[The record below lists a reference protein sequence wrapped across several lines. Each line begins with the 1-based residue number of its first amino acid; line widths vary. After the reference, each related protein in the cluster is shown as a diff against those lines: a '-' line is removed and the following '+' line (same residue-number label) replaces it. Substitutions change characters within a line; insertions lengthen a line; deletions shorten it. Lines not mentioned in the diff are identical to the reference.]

1 VIGRLQTAVEFA
13 GEEAS
18 PWGALKL
25 IAGSANP
32 DLAAKISDQLNVPLT
47 DPRLRRFP
55 DGEINVKI
63 EDSMRGHDVFVIQPT
78 SPPVNEHL
86 MELFII
92 LDALR
97 RASAGRV
104 TAVIPYY
111 GYARKERKTQPRE
124 PISAKLV
131 ANFIT
136 LAGADRLLLL
146 DLHAEAIEG
155 FFDVPTD
162 HLSPHR
168 IFADHLRTLGL
179 RHITVVAPDAGGG
192 RRAEAVANQ
201 LEAPIA
207 FGYKRRRCRSAEQHA
222 GPNQCTGLAP
232 MHFFQFLY
240 AQAASDR
247 GQIQGLP
254 ACHAGGTAGMRKQL
268 NHAHAHLGRCRNR
281 GVGGEN
287 LESQHLQSVADQNS
301 GGLIEGFVAGGP
313 PAAQIIIV
321 HRGQI
326 VVHQRVG
333 MNQFHRG
340 SGAIQLGQRNSQSFS
355 GGVNQNGP

>member
-1 VIGRLQTAVEFA
+1 VIGRIQTAVEYA
-13 GEEAS
+13 SEESS

-32 DLAAKISDQLNVPLT
+32 LLAGGISEKLDVPLT
-47 DPRLRRFP
+47 DARLRRFP

-124 PISAKLV
+124 PISAKLI

-136 LAGADRLLLL
+136 LAGADRLLLF

-168 IFADHLRTLGL
+168 IFADYLKTKNLHHL
-179 RHITVVAPDAGGG
+179 TVVAPDAGGG
-192 RRAEAVANQ
+192 RRAEAVANDLQ
-201 LEAPIA
+201 APIA
-207 FGYKRRRCRSAEQHA
+207 FGYKRR
-222 GPNQCTGLAP
+222 TGDGDVDTIAV
-232 MHFFQFLY
+232 
-240 AQAASDR
+240 SGDVKGR
-247 GQIQGLP
+247 DCVVVEDIITT
-254 ACHAGGTAGMRKQL
+254 GGTISKVVQALRNQGAGRVLVAATHPVFTGNAVERLRQADVEEVIVTDSVPIDEDK
-268 NHAHAHLGRCRNR
+268 LGPPLT
-281 GVGGEN
+281 V
-287 LESQHLQSVADQNS
+287 LSVAP
-301 GGLIEGFVAGGP
+301 LLAEA
-313 PAAQIIIV
+313 IIRV
-321 HRGQI
+321 HENRS
-326 VVHQRVG
+326 VSELFR
-333 MNQFHRG
+333 
-340 SGAIQLGQRNSQSFS
+340 
-355 GGVNQNGP
+355 

>member
-1 VIGRLQTAVEFA
+1 VIGRLQTAVEYS
-13 GEEAS
+13 GTEVS
-18 PWGALKL
+18 PWGELKL
-25 IAGSANP
+25 IAPGGNP
-32 DLAAKISDQLNVPLT
+32 ELAALISEKLDVPLT
-47 DPRLRRFP
+47 DPRLRHFP

-168 IFADHLRTLGL
+168 IFSEYLKGMNLKRL
-179 RHITVVAPDAGGG
+179 TVVAPDAGGG
-192 RRAEAVANQ
+192 RRAEAVAND
-201 LEAPIA
+201 LGAPIA
-207 FGYKRRRCRSAEQHA
+207 FGYKRRLEDDSVEVIAVSGDVKGRDCVVVEDIITTGTTISKLAVALRNQGASKVLICATHPVLTGDAMERLKKA
-222 GPNQCTGLAP
+222 DVDEVIVTDSVPIPPEKLGPPLTVL
-232 MHFFQFLY
+232 
-240 AQAASDR
+240 
-247 GQIQGLP
+247 
-254 ACHAGGTAGMRKQL
+254 
-268 NHAHAHLGRCRNR
+268 
-281 GVGGEN
+281 
-287 LESQHLQSVADQNS
+287 SVAP
-301 GGLIEGFVAGGP
+301 LLAEA
-313 PAAQIIIV
+313 IIRV
-321 HRGQI
+321 HENRS
-326 VVHQRVG
+326 VSAL
-333 MNQFHRG
+333 FK
-340 SGAIQLGQRNSQSFS
+340 
-355 GGVNQNGP
+355 

>member
-1 VIGRLQTAVEFA
+1 MIGRLTTAVEFT

-25 IAGSANP
+25 IGGSANP
-32 DLAAKISDQLNVPLT
+32 ELSQRISERLDVPLT

-162 HLSPHR
+162 HLSPHH
-168 IFADHLRTLGL
+168 IIADHLKTLSL
-179 RHITVVAPDAGGG
+179 RHITIVAPDAGGG
-192 RRAEAVANQ
+192 RRAEAVANN
-201 LEAPIA
+201 LAAPIA
-207 FGYKRRRCRSAEQHA
+207 FGYKRRS
-222 GPNQCTGLAP
+222 
-232 MHFFQFLY
+232 
-240 AQAASDR
+240 SDDEVEVIAVSGDVKGR
-247 GQIQGLP
+247 DCVVVEDIITT
-254 ACHAGGTAGMRKQL
+254 GGTIAKLATALRSQGANKVLVAATHPVLTGNAVERLKNAGIDDVIVTDSVPIPPEK
-268 NHAHAHLGRCRNR
+268 LGPPLT
-281 GVGGEN
+281 V
-287 LESQHLQSVADQNS
+287 LSVAP
-301 GGLIEGFVAGGP
+301 LLAEA
-313 PAAQIIIV
+313 IIRV
-321 HRGQI
+321 HENRS
-326 VVHQRVG
+326 VSEL
-333 MNQFHRG
+333 FK
-340 SGAIQLGQRNSQSFS
+340 
-355 GGVNQNGP
+355 

>member
-1 VIGRLQTAVEFA
+1 VIGRLTTAVEFT

-25 IAGSANP
+25 IGGSANP
-32 DLAAKISDQLNVPLT
+32 ELSQRISEKLDVPLT

-162 HLSPHR
+162 HLSPHH
-168 IFADHLRTLGL
+168 IIADHLKTLNL
-179 RHITVVAPDAGGG
+179 HHITIVAPDAGGG
-192 RRAEAVANQ
+192 RRAEAVANN
-201 LEAPIA
+201 LAAPIA
-207 FGYKRRRCRSAEQHA
+207 FGYKRRSSDDEVEVIAVSGDVKGRDCVVVEDIITTGGTIAKLAIALRSQGANKVLVAATHPVLTGNAVERLRSADIDQVIVTDSVPIPPEKL
-222 GPNQCTGLAP
+222 GPPLTVL
-232 MHFFQFLY
+232 
-240 AQAASDR
+240 
-247 GQIQGLP
+247 
-254 ACHAGGTAGMRKQL
+254 
-268 NHAHAHLGRCRNR
+268 
-281 GVGGEN
+281 
-287 LESQHLQSVADQNS
+287 SVAP
-301 GGLIEGFVAGGP
+301 LLAEA
-313 PAAQIIIV
+313 IIRV
-321 HRGQI
+321 HENRS
-326 VVHQRVG
+326 VSELFR
-333 MNQFHRG
+333 
-340 SGAIQLGQRNSQSFS
+340 
-355 GGVNQNGP
+355 

>member
-1 VIGRLQTAVEFA
+1 LIGRIQTAVEFA

-32 DLAAKISDQLNVPLT
+32 LLAGRISEKLDIPLT
-47 DPRLRRFP
+47 DARLRRFP

-124 PISAKLV
+124 PISAKLI

-136 LAGADRLLLL
+136 LAGADRLLLF

-168 IFADHLRTLGL
+168 IFADYLKTKNLHHLT
-179 RHITVVAPDAGGG
+179 IVAPDAGGG
-192 RRAEAVANQ
+192 RRAEAVANDLQ
-201 LEAPIA
+201 APIA
-207 FGYKRRRCRSAEQHA
+207 FGYKRR
-222 GPNQCTGLAP
+222 TGEGDVDTIAV
-232 MHFFQFLY
+232 
-240 AQAASDR
+240 SGDVKGR
-247 GQIQGLP
+247 DCVVVEDIITT
-254 ACHAGGTAGMRKQL
+254 GGTITKVVQALRNQGAGRVLVAATHPVFTGNAVERLKQA
-268 NHAHAHLGRCRNR
+268 NVEEVIVTDSVPIDAEKLGPPLT
-281 GVGGEN
+281 V
-287 LESQHLQSVADQNS
+287 LSVAP
-301 GGLIEGFVAGGP
+301 LLAEA
-313 PAAQIIIV
+313 IIRV
-321 HRGQI
+321 HENRS
-326 VVHQRVG
+326 VSELFR
-333 MNQFHRG
+333 
-340 SGAIQLGQRNSQSFS
+340 
-355 GGVNQNGP
+355 

>member
-1 VIGRLQTAVEFA
+1 VIGRLTTAVEFT

-32 DLAAKISDQLNVPLT
+32 ELAARISQELNVPLT
-47 DPRLRRFP
+47 DPRLRHFP

-162 HLSPHR
+162 HLTPHR
-168 IFADHLRTLGL
+168 LIADHLRTLDL
-179 RHITVVAPDAGGG
+179 KRLTIVAPDAGGG
-192 RRAEAVANQ
+192 RRAEAVANALQ
-201 LEAPIA
+201 APIA
-207 FGYKRRRCRSAEQHA
+207 FGYKRRSGDDEVEVIAVSGEVKDRDCVVVEDIITTGGTISGLAHSLHSQGARRVLIAATHPVLTGDALERLKRANIEQVIVTDSVPISAEKL
-222 GPNQCTGLAP
+222 GPPLTIL
-232 MHFFQFLY
+232 
-240 AQAASDR
+240 
-247 GQIQGLP
+247 
-254 ACHAGGTAGMRKQL
+254 
-268 NHAHAHLGRCRNR
+268 
-281 GVGGEN
+281 
-287 LESQHLQSVADQNS
+287 SVAP
-301 GGLIEGFVAGGP
+301 LLAEA
-313 PAAQIIIV
+313 IIRV
-321 HRGQI
+321 HENRS
-326 VVHQRVG
+326 VSELFR
-333 MNQFHRG
+333 
-340 SGAIQLGQRNSQSFS
+340 
-355 GGVNQNGP
+355 

>member
-1 VIGRLQTAVEFA
+1 MIGRLQTAVEFI
-13 GEEAS
+13 GESAS
-18 PWGALKL
+18 PWGELKL
-25 IAGSANP
+25 LAGSANP
-32 DLAAKISDQLNVPLT
+32 ALASRISTELGVPLT
-47 DPRLRRFP
+47 DTRLRRFA

-78 SPPVNEHL
+78 CPPVNEHL

-162 HLSPHR
+162 HLSPFR
-168 IFADHLRTLGL
+168 IFADYLRTLNL
-179 RHITVVAPDAGGG
+179 QNLTVVAPDAGGG
-192 RRAEAVANQ
+192 RRAEAVANVLQ
-201 LEAPIA
+201 APIA
-207 FGYKRRRCRSAEQHA
+207 FGYKRRPEEDTAEVIA
-222 GPNQCTGLAP
+222 VSGDVKGRDCVVVEDIITT
-232 MHFFQFLY
+232 
-240 AQAASDR
+240 
-247 GQIQGLP
+247 
-254 ACHAGGTAGMRKQL
+254 GGTISKLAQSLRSQGASRVLIAATHPVLTGDAVDRLRK
-268 NHAHAHLGRCRNR
+268 ARIDEIIVTDSVPIPAAELGPPIT
-281 GVGGEN
+281 V
-287 LESQHLQSVADQNS
+287 LSVAP
-301 GGLIEGFVAGGP
+301 LLAEA
-313 PAAQIIIV
+313 IIRV
-321 HRGQI
+321 HENRS
-326 VVHQRVG
+326 VSELFR
-333 MNQFHRG
+333 
-340 SGAIQLGQRNSQSFS
+340 
-355 GGVNQNGP
+355 

>member
-1 VIGRLQTAVEFA
+1 LIGRLQTAVEYT
-13 GEEAS
+13 GTEAS
-18 PWGALKL
+18 PWGELKL
-25 IAGSANP
+25 ISGTANMT
-32 DLAAKISDQLNVPLT
+32 LALRIAEILDVQLT
-47 DPRLRRFP
+47 DPRLRHFP

-136 LAGADRLLLL
+136 LAGADRLLLF

-168 IFADHLRTLGL
+168 IFSEHLKEKNLKHLT
-179 RHITVVAPDAGGG
+179 IVAPDAGGG
-192 RRAEAVANQ
+192 RRAEAVAND
-201 LEAPIA
+201 LGAPIA
-207 FGYKRRRCRSAEQHA
+207 FGYKRRPDEQSVEVIA
-222 GPNQCTGLAP
+222 ISGDVKGRDCVVIEDIITTGGTVSKL
-232 MHFFQFLY
+232 
-240 AQAASDR
+240 AQALLA
-247 GQIQGLP
+247 QGANRVLIAATHP
-254 ACHAGGTAGMRKQL
+254 VLTGDAMERLRK
-268 NHAHAHLGRCRNR
+268 ADVEEVIVTDTVPIPPDK
-281 GVGGEN
+281 VGPP
-287 LESQHLQSVADQNS
+287 LKVISVAP
-301 GGLIEGFVAGGP
+301 LLAEA
-313 PAAQIIIV
+313 IIRV
-321 HRGQI
+321 HENRS
-326 VVHQRVG
+326 VSELFR
-333 MNQFHRG
+333 
-340 SGAIQLGQRNSQSFS
+340 
-355 GGVNQNGP
+355 

>member
-1 VIGRLQTAVEFA
+1 LIGRLQTAVEYT
-13 GEEAS
+13 GTEAS
-18 PWGALKL
+18 PWGELKL
-25 IAGSANP
+25 ISGGANMM
-32 DLAAKISDQLNVPLT
+32 LAAKIAEILDVPLT
-47 DPRLRRFP
+47 DPRLRHFP

-155 FFDVPTD
+155 FFLDLLSVHVDGNEVSSVSSIKASRRSTD
-162 HLSPHR
+162 ATTLALS
-168 IFADHLRTLGL
+168 
-179 RHITVVAPDAGGG
+179 
-192 RRAEAVANQ
+192 
-201 LEAPIA
+201 A
-207 FGYKRRRCRSAEQHA
+207 F
-222 GPNQCTGLAP
+222 
-232 MHFFQFLY
+232 
-240 AQAASDR
+240 
-247 GQIQGLP
+247 
-254 ACHAGGTAGMRKQL
+254 
-268 NHAHAHLGRCRNR
+268 
-281 GVGGEN
+281 
-287 LESQHLQSVADQNS
+287 
-301 GGLIEGFVAGGP
+301 
-313 PAAQIIIV
+313 
-321 HRGQI
+321 
-326 VVHQRVG
+326 
-333 MNQFHRG
+333 
-340 SGAIQLGQRNSQSFS
+340 
-355 GGVNQNGP
+355 

>member
-1 VIGRLQTAVEFA
+1 MIGRLQTAVEYI
-13 GEEAS
+13 GEASS
-18 PWGALKL
+18 PWGELKL
-25 IAGSANP
+25 LAGSANP
-32 DLAAKISDQLNVPLT
+32 ELASRISRELGVPLT
-47 DPRLRRFP
+47 DTRLRRFA

-78 SPPVNEHL
+78 CPPVNEHL

-162 HLSPHR
+162 HLSPFR
-168 IFADHLRTLGL
+168 IFADYLRSLDL
-179 RHITVVAPDAGGG
+179 QNITVVAPDAGGG
-192 RRAEAVANQ
+192 RRAEAV
-201 LEAPIA
+201 
-207 FGYKRRRCRSAEQHA
+207 GYKRRPEEDQAEVIAVSGDVKGRDCVVVEDIITTGGTISKLAQSLRAQGASRVLIAATHPVLTGDAVDRLKKAKVDEVIVTDSVPLSAEA
-222 GPNQCTGLAP
+222 KN
-232 MHFFQFLY
+232 
-240 AQAASDR
+240 AS
-247 GQIQGLP
+247 ITVL
-254 ACHAGGTAGMRKQL
+254 
-268 NHAHAHLGRCRNR
+268 
-281 GVGGEN
+281 
-287 LESQHLQSVADQNS
+287 SVAP
-301 GGLIEGFVAGGP
+301 LLAEA
-313 PAAQIIIV
+313 IIRV
-321 HRGQI
+321 HENRS
-326 VVHQRVG
+326 VSELFR
-333 MNQFHRG
+333 
-340 SGAIQLGQRNSQSFS
+340 
-355 GGVNQNGP
+355 

>member
-1 VIGRLQTAVEFA
+1 LIGRLQTAVEYT
-13 GEEAS
+13 GTESS
-18 PWGALKL
+18 PWGELKL
-25 IAGSANP
+25 ISGSANP
-32 DLAAKISDQLNVPLT
+32 ILAARIAEILDVQLT
-47 DPRLRRFP
+47 DPRLRHFA

-124 PISAKLV
+124 PITAKLV

-136 LAGADRLLLL
+136 LAGADRLLLF

-168 IFADHLRTLGL
+168 IISEHLKEMNLKHLT
-179 RHITVVAPDAGGG
+179 IVAPDAGGG
-192 RRAEAVANQ
+192 RRAEAVAND
-201 LEAPIA
+201 LGAPIA
-207 FGYKRRRCRSAEQHA
+207 FGYKRRPDELSVEVIAIS
-222 GPNQCTGLAP
+222 G
-232 MHFFQFLY
+232 
-240 AQAASDR
+240 DV
-247 GQIQGLP
+247 QGRD
-254 ACHAGGTAGMRKQL
+254 CVVIEDIITTGGTVSKLALALRAQGANRVIIAATHPVLSGDAMERLRKADVEEVIVTDTVPVPPDKAGAPLK
-268 NHAHAHLGRCRNR
+268 
-281 GVGGEN
+281 VI
-287 LESQHLQSVADQNS
+287 SVAP
-301 GGLIEGFVAGGP
+301 LLAEA
-313 PAAQIIIV
+313 IIRV
-321 HRGQI
+321 HENRS
-326 VVHQRVG
+326 VSELFR
-333 MNQFHRG
+333 
-340 SGAIQLGQRNSQSFS
+340 
-355 GGVNQNGP
+355 

>member
-1 VIGRLQTAVEFA
+1 VIGRLQTAVEFT

-32 DLAAKISDQLNVPLT
+32 ALAQKISDKLGVPLT
-47 DPRLRRFP
+47 DARLRRFP

-63 EDSMRGHDVFVIQPT
+63 EDSMRGHDVFVIQP
-78 SPPVNEHL
+78 SCPPVNEHL

-104 TAVIPYY
+104 TAVVPYY

-162 HLSPHR
+162 HLSPHH
-168 IFADHLRTLGL
+168 IMSEYLQTLNL
-179 RHITVVAPDAGGG
+179 HNLTIVAPDAGGG
-192 RRAEAVANQ
+192 RRAELVANQ
-201 LEAPIA
+201 LHAPIA
-207 FGYKRRRCRSAEQHA
+207 FGYKRR
-222 GPNQCTGLAP
+222 TGDDQVDLIAV
-232 MHFFQFLY
+232 
-240 AQAASDR
+240 SGDVKGR
-247 GQIQGLP
+247 DCVVIEDIITT
-254 ACHAGGTAGMRKQL
+254 GGTISKLAQSLREQGASRVLIAATHPVLTGNAIERLKK
-268 NHAHAHLGRCRNR
+268 AHVDEVIVTDSVPIPAEKLGPPLT
-281 GVGGEN
+281 V
-287 LESQHLQSVADQNS
+287 LSVAP
-301 GGLIEGFVAGGP
+301 LLAEA
-313 PAAQIIIV
+313 IIRV
-321 HRGQI
+321 HENRS
-326 VVHQRVG
+326 VSELFR
-333 MNQFHRG
+333 
-340 SGAIQLGQRNSQSFS
+340 
-355 GGVNQNGP
+355 

>member
-1 VIGRLQTAVEFA
+1 LIGRLQTAVEYT
-13 GEEAS
+13 GTEAS
-18 PWGALKL
+18 PWGELKL
-25 IAGSANP
+25 ISGSANMS
-32 DLAAKISDQLNVPLT
+32 LATKIAEILDVQLT

-136 LAGADRLLLL
+136 LAGADRLLLF

-168 IFADHLRTLGL
+168 IVSEHLAKLGL
-179 RHITVVAPDAGGG
+179 KHLTIVAPDAGGG
-192 RRAEAVANQ
+192 RRAEAVAND
-201 LEAPIA
+201 LGAPIA
-207 FGYKRRRCRSAEQHA
+207 FGYKRRPDEHSVEVIAISGDVKGRDCVVVEDII
-222 GPNQCTGLAP
+222 TT
-232 MHFFQFLY
+232 
-240 AQAASDR
+240 
-247 GQIQGLP
+247 
-254 ACHAGGTAGMRKQL
+254 GGTVSKLALALRAQGANRVIIAATHPVLTGDAIERLRKADVEEVIVTDTVPVPADKSGPPL
-268 NHAHAHLGRCRNR
+268 KVL
-281 GVGGEN
+281 
-287 LESQHLQSVADQNS
+287 SVAP
-301 GGLIEGFVAGGP
+301 LLAEA
-313 PAAQIIIV
+313 IIRV
-321 HRGQI
+321 HENRS
-326 VVHQRVG
+326 VSELFR
-333 MNQFHRG
+333 
-340 SGAIQLGQRNSQSFS
+340 
-355 GGVNQNGP
+355 

>member
-1 VIGRLQTAVEFA
+1 MIGRLQTAVEYT
-13 GEEAS
+13 GSETS
-18 PWGALKL
+18 PWGELKL
-25 IAGSANP
+25 ISGTANP
-32 DLAAKISDQLNVPLT
+32 LLAGRIAEILDVALT
-47 DPRLRRFP
+47 DPRLRHFP

-124 PISAKLV
+124 PISAKLI

-136 LAGADRLLLL
+136 LAGADRLLLF

-168 IFADHLRTLGL
+168 IFSQYLKELALK
-179 RHITVVAPDAGGG
+179 HITIVAPDAGGG
-192 RRAEAVANQ
+192 RRAEAVAND
-201 LEAPIA
+201 LGAPIA
-207 FGYKRRRCRSAEQHA
+207 FGYKRRPDEESVEVIAISGDVKGRDCVVVEDII
-222 GPNQCTGLAP
+222 TT
-232 MHFFQFLY
+232 
-240 AQAASDR
+240 
-247 GQIQGLP
+247 
-254 ACHAGGTAGMRKQL
+254 GGTVSKLASALRAQGANRVLIAATHPVLTGDAMDRLK
-268 NHAHAHLGRCRNR
+268 AADVEEVVVTDSVPIPPEKLGPPLK
-281 GVGGEN
+281 V
-287 LESQHLQSVADQNS
+287 LSVAP
-301 GGLIEGFVAGGP
+301 LLAEA
-313 PAAQIIIV
+313 IIRV
-321 HRGQI
+321 HENRS
-326 VVHQRVG
+326 VSEL
-333 MNQFHRG
+333 FT
-340 SGAIQLGQRNSQSFS
+340 
-355 GGVNQNGP
+355 

>member
-1 VIGRLQTAVEFA
+1 MIGRLQTAVEYI
-13 GEEAS
+13 GEASS
-18 PWGALKL
+18 PWGELKL
-25 IAGSANP
+25 LAGSANP
-32 DLAAKISDQLNVPLT
+32 ELASRISRELGVPLT
-47 DPRLRRFP
+47 DTRLRRFA

-78 SPPVNEHL
+78 CPPVNEHL

-162 HLSPHR
+162 HLSPFR
-168 IFADHLRTLGL
+168 IFADYLRSLEL
-179 RHITVVAPDAGGG
+179 QNITVVAPDAGGG

-201 LEAPIA
+201 LQAPIA
-207 FGYKRRRCRSAEQHA
+207 FGYKRRPEEDQAEVIAVSGDVKGRDCVVVEDIITTGGTISKLAQSLRAQGASRVLIAATHPVLTGDAVDRLKKAKIDEVIVTDSVPLSAEA
-222 GPNQCTGLAP
+222 KN
-232 MHFFQFLY
+232 
-240 AQAASDR
+240 AS
-247 GQIQGLP
+247 ITVL
-254 ACHAGGTAGMRKQL
+254 
-268 NHAHAHLGRCRNR
+268 
-281 GVGGEN
+281 
-287 LESQHLQSVADQNS
+287 SVAP
-301 GGLIEGFVAGGP
+301 LLAEA
-313 PAAQIIIV
+313 IIRV
-321 HRGQI
+321 HENRS
-326 VVHQRVG
+326 VSELFR
-333 MNQFHRG
+333 
-340 SGAIQLGQRNSQSFS
+340 
-355 GGVNQNGP
+355 

>member
-1 VIGRLQTAVEFA
+1 MIGRLQTAVEYT
-13 GEEAS
+13 GTDSS
-18 PWGALKL
+18 PWGELKL
-25 IAGSANP
+25 ISGSANMP
-32 DLAAKISDQLNVPLT
+32 LASKIAEILDVGLT
-47 DPRLRRFP
+47 DPRLRHFP

-124 PISAKLV
+124 PISAKLI

-136 LAGADRLLLL
+136 LAGADRLLLF

-168 IFADHLRTLGL
+168 IFAEYLKGL
-179 RHITVVAPDAGGG
+179 NLKHITIVAPDAGGG
-192 RRAEAVANQ
+192 RRAEAVAND
-201 LEAPIA
+201 LGAPIA
-207 FGYKRRRCRSAEQHA
+207 FGYKRRPDE
-222 GPNQCTGLAP
+222 
-232 MHFFQFLY
+232 
-240 AQAASDR
+240 
-247 GQIQGLP
+247 
-254 ACHAGGTAGMRKQL
+254 
-268 NHAHAHLGRCRNR
+268 
-281 GVGGEN
+281 
-287 LESQHLQSVADQNS
+287 QSVEVIAVSGDVKGRDCVVVEDIITTGSTVSKLAAALRNQGANRVLIAATHPVLTGDAMDRLRKADVEEVVVTDSVPISNDKM
-301 GGLIEGFVAGGP
+301 GP
-313 PAAQIIIV
+313 PLKVLSVAPLLAEAIIRV
-321 HRGQI
+321 HENRS
-326 VVHQRVG
+326 VSELFR
-333 MNQFHRG
+333 
-340 SGAIQLGQRNSQSFS
+340 
-355 GGVNQNGP
+355 

>member
-1 VIGRLQTAVEFA
+1 MGRLTTAVEFT

-25 IAGSANP
+25 IAGTANLE
-32 DLAAKISDQLNVPLT
+32 LAERISTQLDVPLT
-47 DPRLRRFP
+47 DARLRRFP

-124 PISAKLV
+124 PISAKLI

-136 LAGADRLLLL
+136 LAGADRLLLF

-168 IFADHLRTLGL
+168 IFAEYLKTRKLQ
-179 RHITVVAPDAGGG
+179 HITIVAPDAGGG
-192 RRAEAVANQ
+192 RRAEAVANDLQ
-201 LEAPIA
+201 APIA
-207 FGYKRRRCRSAEQHA
+207 FGYKRRSATDDSVEMIA
-222 GPNQCTGLAP
+222 VSGDVKGRDCVVVEDIITT
-232 MHFFQFLY
+232 
-240 AQAASDR
+240 
-247 GQIQGLP
+247 
-254 ACHAGGTAGMRKQL
+254 GGTITKVVQALRNQGAGRVLVAATHPVFTGDAVERLRQADVEEVIVTDSVPIAPEK
-268 NHAHAHLGRCRNR
+268 LGPPLT
-281 GVGGEN
+281 V
-287 LESQHLQSVADQNS
+287 LSVAP
-301 GGLIEGFVAGGP
+301 LLAEA
-313 PAAQIIIV
+313 IIRV
-321 HRGQI
+321 HENRS
-326 VVHQRVG
+326 VSELFR
-333 MNQFHRG
+333 
-340 SGAIQLGQRNSQSFS
+340 
-355 GGVNQNGP
+355 

>member
-1 VIGRLQTAVEFA
+1 MIGRLQTAVEYVA
-13 GEEAS
+13 ESAS
-18 PWGALKL
+18 PWGELKL
-25 IAGSANP
+25 LGGSANP
-32 DLAAKISDQLNVPLT
+32 ALAEKISAQLGVPLT
-47 DPRLRRFP
+47 DTRLRRFA

-78 SPPVNEHL
+78 CPPVNENL

-124 PISAKLV
+124 PISAKLI

-168 IFADHLRTLGL
+168 IFSEYLKRLNLKQLT
-179 RHITVVAPDAGGG
+179 IVAPDAGGG
-192 RRAEAVANQ
+192 RRAEAVASD
-201 LEAPIA
+201 LGTPIA
-207 FGYKRRRCRSAEQHA
+207 FGYKRRDDEQSVEVIA
-222 GPNQCTGLAP
+222 ISGDVKGRDCVVVEDIITT
-232 MHFFQFLY
+232 
-240 AQAASDR
+240 
-247 GQIQGLP
+247 
-254 ACHAGGTAGMRKQL
+254 GGTVSKLA
-268 NHAHAHLGRCRNR
+268 
-281 GVGGEN
+281 
-287 LESQHLQSVADQNS
+287 VA
-301 GGLIEGFVAGGP
+301 L
-313 PAAQIIIV
+313 
-321 HRGQI
+321 
-326 VVHQRVG
+326 
-333 MNQFHRG
+333 
-340 SGAIQLGQRNSQSFS
+340 
-355 GGVNQNGP
+355 

>member
-1 VIGRLQTAVEFA
+1 VIGRLTSAVEYA
-13 GEEAS
+13 SEEAS

-32 DLAAKISDQLNVPLT
+32 DLANRISEKLDVPLT
-47 DPRLRRFP
+47 DARLRRFA

-63 EDSMRGHDVFVIQPT
+63 EDSMRGHDVYVIQPT
-78 SPPVNEHL
+78 CPPVNENL

-124 PISAKLV
+124 PITAKLI

-168 IFADHLRTLGL
+168 IFADYLRTLNL
-179 RHITVVAPDAGGG
+179 HHLTIVAPDAGGG

-201 LEAPIA
+201 LTAPIA
-207 FGYKRRRCRSAEQHA
+207 FGYKRRPQDDQSEVIAVSGDVKGRDCVVVEDII
-222 GPNQCTGLAP
+222 TT
-232 MHFFQFLY
+232 
-240 AQAASDR
+240 
-247 GQIQGLP
+247 
-254 ACHAGGTAGMRKQL
+254 GGTITKLAEALHVQGANKVLIAATHPVLTGDAVGRLRQADVEEVIVTDSVPIAPDK
-268 NHAHAHLGRCRNR
+268 LGPPLT
-281 GVGGEN
+281 V
-287 LESQHLQSVADQNS
+287 LSVAP
-301 GGLIEGFVAGGP
+301 LLAEA
-313 PAAQIIIV
+313 IIRV
-321 HRGQI
+321 HENRSVSELFQ
-326 VVHQRVG
+326 
-333 MNQFHRG
+333 
-340 SGAIQLGQRNSQSFS
+340 
-355 GGVNQNGP
+355 

>member
-1 VIGRLQTAVEFA
+1 MGRIQTAVEYA
-13 GEEAS
+13 SEESS

-32 DLAAKISDQLNVPLT
+32 LLAGRISEKLDVPLT
-47 DPRLRRFP
+47 DARLRRFP

-124 PISAKLV
+124 PISAKLI

-136 LAGADRLLLL
+136 LAGADRLLLF

-168 IFADHLRTLGL
+168 IFADYLKTKNLHHL
-179 RHITVVAPDAGGG
+179 TVVAPDAGGG
-192 RRAEAVANQ
+192 RRAEAVANDLQ
-201 LEAPIA
+201 APIA
-207 FGYKRRRCRSAEQHA
+207 FGYKRR
-222 GPNQCTGLAP
+222 TGEGDVDTIAV
-232 MHFFQFLY
+232 
-240 AQAASDR
+240 SGDVKGR
-247 GQIQGLP
+247 DCVVVEDIITT
-254 ACHAGGTAGMRKQL
+254 GGTISKVVQALRNQGAGRVLVAATHPVFTGNAVERLRQADVEEVIVTDSVPIDADK
-268 NHAHAHLGRCRNR
+268 LGPPLT
-281 GVGGEN
+281 V
-287 LESQHLQSVADQNS
+287 LSVAP
-301 GGLIEGFVAGGP
+301 LLAEA
-313 PAAQIIIV
+313 IIRV
-321 HRGQI
+321 HENRS
-326 VVHQRVG
+326 VSELFR
-333 MNQFHRG
+333 
-340 SGAIQLGQRNSQSFS
+340 
-355 GGVNQNGP
+355 

>member
-1 VIGRLQTAVEFA
+1 MIGRIQTAVEYA

-32 DLAAKISDQLNVPLT
+32 GLASLISERLSVPLT
-47 DPRLRRFP
+47 DTRLRRFP

-78 SPPVNEHL
+78 CPPVNEHL

-104 TAVIPYY
+104 TAVVPYY

-124 PISAKLV
+124 PISAKLI

-168 IFADHLRTLGL
+168 IIADHLRTLDL
-179 RHITVVAPDAGGG
+179 KHLTVVAPDAGGG

-201 LEAPIA
+201 LSAPIA
-207 FGYKRRRCRSAEQHA
+207 FGYKRRS
-222 GPNQCTGLAP
+222 
-232 MHFFQFLY
+232 
-240 AQAASDR
+240 SDDEVEVIAVSGDVKGR
-247 GQIQGLP
+247 DCVVVEDIITT
-254 ACHAGGTAGMRKQL
+254 GGTIAKL
-268 NHAHAHLGRCRNR
+268 ATALRNQGANR
-281 GVGGEN
+281 VLVAATHPVLTGDAVERLIKAQIEEVIVTDSVPIAPEKVGPQITV
-287 LESQHLQSVADQNS
+287 LSVAP
-301 GGLIEGFVAGGP
+301 LLAEA
-313 PAAQIIIV
+313 IIRV
-321 HRGQI
+321 HENRS
-326 VVHQRVG
+326 VSELFR
-333 MNQFHRG
+333 
-340 SGAIQLGQRNSQSFS
+340 
-355 GGVNQNGP
+355 

>member
-1 VIGRLQTAVEFA
+1 MIGRLQTAVEYT
-13 GEEAS
+13 GTETS
-18 PWGALKL
+18 PWGELKL
-25 IAGSANP
+25 ISGGANP
-32 DLAAKISDQLNVPLT
+32 MLAARIAETLDVQLT
-47 DPRLRRFP
+47 DPRLRRFA

-78 SPPVNEHL
+78 SPPVNDHL

-136 LAGADRLLLL
+136 LAGADRLLLF

-168 IFADHLRTLGL
+168 IFSEYLKTRDLQKLT
-179 RHITVVAPDAGGG
+179 IVAPDAGGG
-192 RRAEAVANQ
+192 RRAEAVANDMN
-201 LEAPIA
+201 APIA
-207 FGYKRRRCRSAEQHA
+207 FGYKRRPEDDQSEVIAVSGDVKGRDCVVVEDII
-222 GPNQCTGLAP
+222 TT
-232 MHFFQFLY
+232 
-240 AQAASDR
+240 
-247 GQIQGLP
+247 
-254 ACHAGGTAGMRKQL
+254 GGTVAKLAVALRAQGANKVLIAATHPVLVGNAIERLRKADVEEVIVTDTVPISPEKAGSPLKVL
-268 NHAHAHLGRCRNR
+268 
-281 GVGGEN
+281 
-287 LESQHLQSVADQNS
+287 SVAP
-301 GGLIEGFVAGGP
+301 LLAEA
-313 PAAQIIIV
+313 IIRV
-321 HRGQI
+321 HENRS
-326 VVHQRVG
+326 VSELFR
-333 MNQFHRG
+333 
-340 SGAIQLGQRNSQSFS
+340 
-355 GGVNQNGP
+355 